1 MLKYTYTILKFPWA
15 LWVCKMK
22 KRLSFLLIILVLI
35 LIVSTNIINVTAV
48 QFWHKDTTT
57 KGNWIENVGGTWVKN
72 YGQDGYIL
80 SAFDSQGHNNDEWQQ
95 SFDRKS
101 LPPYITN
108 YTVSGT
114 GGASPLSPGT
124 AGVYTVAAPTS
135 DERALIDPDILGHP
149 DVLDKR
155 RDTHWFTTPNDH
167 PDTVLTVELE
177 FSGTAP
183 EKVFHLSLYFLN
195 TDQNNKLNVTV
206 SDEEP
211 FGAPQSWSVVIEPD
225 EAKTGVYLVFTVYG
239 PTKLEIRLFPENNYN
254 PCISGIFIDSITLPS
269 HVIPE
274 VPLGTVS
281 ALIACFIPLML
292 LKKIKRKH
300 ASE

>member
-1 MLKYTYTILKFPWA
+1 
-15 LWVCKMK
+15 MK
-22 KRLSFLLIILVLI
+22 KRFVFLFIPLVL
-35 LIVSTNIINVTAV
+35 LLLVSTNVEAV
-48 QFWHKDTTT
+48 QFWHKDTNT
-57 KGNWIENVGGTWVKN
+57 KGNWIENIDGTWVKH

-80 SAFDSQGHNNDEWQQ
+80 SAFDSQGHNNEEWQQ
-95 SFDRKS
+95 SFDRKN

-124 AGVYTVAAPTS
+124 AGVYTVAAPTP
-135 DERALIDPDILGHP
+135 DERTLIDPDILGDP

-155 RDTHWFTTPNDH
+155 RNTYWFTTPYDD

-177 FSGTAP
+177 FSGAASD
-183 EKVFHLSLYFLN
+183 KFFHLSLYFLGI
-195 TDQNNKLNVTV
+195 DQNGKLNVTV
-206 SDEEP
+206 SDDEP
-211 FGAPQSWSVVIEPD
+211 FGAPQTWSVIIEPE

-239 PTKLEIRLFPENNYN
+239 PTKLEIKLSPETLPDNSLAAY
-254 PCISGIFIDSITLPS
+254 ISGIFIDSIALPP
-269 HVIPE
+269 HVVPE
-274 VPLGTVS
+274 VPLGTLS
-281 ALIACFIPLML
+281 ALISCFIPLML